1 MRPRAAGARTVPA
14 GGAGGLGAA
23 GAGGTRWPGWRR
35 RRAGWRRAGG
45 SALAPAGWR
54 EAGRRR
60 RHSRWFDQRR
70 QRRRQ
75 GVGAG
80 QGDVGGTERALS
92 ARLAALGAFHVGN
105 RQKSRRDRQ
114 TAPRR
119 AGTDREKTSLAMQ
132 SGAPAAPGG
141 HSTGEGDRKPVATTL
156 DGVLTALR
164 RRALGDS
171 ALHWAL
177 LALAGWAAAVSV
189 VLIYSKVTPTA
200 HVTLIVGG
208 LAFLAVLMAIGAWA
222 LGRPTVVQVA
232 RVADARLDLNERLA
246 SALFYAH
253 AQGEIEGRLR
263 ADAVGAA
270 SRYKPAQAFPLRRH
284 RDLLAVALLIALV
297 GVVLAIT
304 PNPQSAALSRQA
316 ANREATAQAR
326 HVVASARHELG
337 RPTSA
342 EAQKIAGALQAT
354 LSELA
359 KAGTPLASLVALSN
373 LSRQLA
379 QLDNSSGAVN
389 QAADAAAGDAL
400 AGAPGAQHAASA
412 LASGNLKA
420 AATNL
425 RSLAGR
431 LSTLSQPQRKALAA
445 ALGKAAAAAGY
456 QARSGRGASGQ
467 SGTNG
472 QFAGGLAQASSAL
485 SGGNLGSAGQVLKSA
500 AGAARASAAAAS
512 VDQQLAADQAAIQNE
527 EARVASQA
535 QSGAAG
541 GTKPG
546 QGQPGAGQ
554 GGAGL
559 QHSQGSAPGA
569 GGAGN
574 GVPAGG
580 PGRTPGGAG
589 SSGAGTA
596 GGGGGSQGS
605 GGGSGS
611 GQGGAGSGNGSGP
624 GPGGNGQGGE
634 GGPGKAKPPEAAH
647 GTKSGAAASPS
658 DQVFIAGQPGT
669 SAQVVGAQAGTG
681 ADVKTTPYQ
690 KVLPTFEK
698 TALQG
703 LGSHVVSPADQGA
716 VRSYFSSLG
725 SGG

>member
-1 MRPRAAGARTVPA
+1 M
-14 GGAGGLGAA
+14 
-23 GAGGTRWPGWRR
+23 
-35 RRAGWRRAGG
+35 
-45 SALAPAGWR
+45 
-54 EAGRRR
+54 
-60 RHSRWFDQRR
+60 
-70 QRRRQ
+70 
-75 GVGAG
+75 
-80 QGDVGGTERALS
+80 
-92 ARLAALGAFHVGN
+92 
-105 RQKSRRDRQ
+105 
-114 TAPRR
+114 
-119 AGTDREKTSLAMQ
+119 
-132 SGAPAAPGG
+132 
-141 HSTGEGDRKPVATTL
+141 
-156 DGVLTALR
+156 
-164 RRALGDS
+164 
-171 ALHWAL
+171 
-177 LALAGWAAAVSV
+177 
-189 VLIYSKVTPTA
+189 
-200 HVTLIVGG
+200 
-208 LAFLAVLMAIGAWA
+208 
-222 LGRPTVVQVA
+222 
-232 RVADARLDLNERLA
+232 
-246 SALFYAH
+246 
-253 AQGEIEGRLR
+253 
-263 ADAVGAA
+263 
-270 SRYKPAQAFPLRRH
+270 
-284 RDLLAVALLIALV
+284 ALLIALV

-304 PNPQSAALSRQA
+304 PNPQAAALSRQA

-400 AGAPGAQHAASA
+400 AGGPGAQHAAPA

-420 AATNL
+420 AAANPP
-425 RSLAGR
+425 
-431 LSTLSQPQRKALAA
+431 LSSRAAVYSQPASAQSAGGA
-445 ALGKAAAAAGY
+445 GQAAAAAGY

-467 SGTNG
+467 SGING
-472 QFAGGLAQASSAL
+472 RFAGGLAQASSAL
-485 SGGNLGSAGQVLKSA
+485 SGGNLGSAGQALKSA

-535 QSGAAG
+535 QTGAAG

-554 GGAGL
+554 GGAG
-559 QHSQGSAPGA
+559 QQDSSGFPPPGA
-569 GGAGN
+569 GLVTARRPEVRGALP
-574 GVPAGG
+574 VA
-580 PGRTPGGAG
+580 RVAAVLA
-589 SSGAGTA
+589 SA

-605 GGGSGS
+605 GGGSGN
-611 GQGGAGSGNGSGP
+611 GQSGAGSGNGSGP

-647 GTKSGAAASPS
+647 GTKSGADASPS
-658 DQVFIAGQPGT
+658 DQVFIAGQPGS

-690 KVLPTFEK
+690 KVLPMFEK